1 MKTKTCAP
9 NKNVNKLV
17 LLMNFER
24 ERERERESQLF
35 PTIRNSQL
43 FQFLS
48 FILFLTSV
56 PLYSLRPTL
65 FVLYSILGYLKILS
79 YF

>member
-1 MKTKTCAP
+1 MKIKTCSP

-17 LLMNFER
+17 LLMNF

-48 FILFLTSV
+48 FILFLTGL
-56 PLYSLRPTL
+56 PLYLLWCYCFLNMHFL
-65 FVLYSILGYLKILS
+65 FIMEWIL
-79 YF
+79 

>member
-1 MKTKTCAP
+1 MKTKTFAP

-17 LLMNFER
+17 LLMNF

-48 FILFLTSV
+48 YILFLTSL

-65 FVLYSILGYLKILS
+65 FVLYSILGCPKILS